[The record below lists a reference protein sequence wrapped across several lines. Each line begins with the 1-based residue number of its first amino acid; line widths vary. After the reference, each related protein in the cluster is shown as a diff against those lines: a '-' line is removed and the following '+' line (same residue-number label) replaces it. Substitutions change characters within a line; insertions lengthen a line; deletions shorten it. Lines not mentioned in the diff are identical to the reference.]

1 MQQAPVPEIDENSD
15 KGIGAL
21 FGQLRADASVFA
33 RAEVS
38 YYKAQAGERAS
49 YARPGLALL
58 AVGLAIACGALIAL
72 PIGVVL
78 LLAPLIGTGLA
89 LFSVISVSLLLA
101 ALMLWAGGR
110 RLRAALKKPE
120 DR

>member
-1 MQQAPVPEIDENSD
+1 MQEAPISEIEDNSD

-38 YYKAQAGERAS
+38 YFKAQAGERAVH
-49 YARPGLALL
+49 ARPGLALL
-58 AVGLAIACGALIAL
+58 VIGLALASGALIAL
-72 PIGVVL
+72 PIGALL
-78 LLAPLIGTGLA
+78 LLAPVIGAGLA
-89 LFSVISVSLLLA
+89 LFAVVGVSLLLA

-110 RLRAALKKPE
+110 RLRSALKKPE

>member
-1 MQQAPVPEIDENSD
+1 MQDAPVSEIEENSD

-21 FGQLRADASVFA
+21 IGQLRADASVFA

-38 YYKAQAGERAS
+38 YYKAQAGERATH
-49 YARPGLALL
+49 ARPGLALL
-58 AVGLAIACGALIAL
+58 VIGLAVACGALIAL
-72 PIGVVL
+72 PVGLVL
-78 LLAPLIGTGLA
+78 VLAPVIGAGLA
-89 LFSVISVSLLLA
+89 LFAVVSVSLLLA

-110 RLRAALKKPE
+110 RLRSALKKPE